1 MNEIEKIEMQVKR
14 AKEKLA
20 QAKKKAQKQERKER
34 DTALFTVGA
43 VIFAALENSEEEKRE
58 QILNLWKYVATKY
71 SPKITDYR
79 RQCLDKHLPRGDL

>member
-58 QILNLWKYVATKY
+58 QILNLWNYVSKKY

-79 RQCLDKHLPRGDL
+79 RQCLDKHFPG